1 MKMENTVKAFIE
13 IPRGSSN
20 KYEYDKEKGEFFLD
34 RTLYSPMFYPT
45 EYGFIPETLGDDGDP
60 LDIMVLTAYPTF
72 PGCTIESRVIGMLLM
87 IDQGEGDEK
96 IIAVPVGDPR
106 YENVQTIDDVN
117 GHLKKEIEHFFS
129 HYKDLQ
135 KKEVQINGWAG
146 KKEAFSMIEKAKE
159 NYKKSHK

>member
-1 MKMENTVKAFIE
+1 
-13 IPRGSSN
+13 
-20 KYEYDKEKGEFFLD
+20 
-34 RTLYSPMFYPT
+34 
-45 EYGFIPETLGDDGDP
+45 
-60 LDIMVLTAYPTF
+60 
-72 PGCTIESRVIGMLLM
+72 M